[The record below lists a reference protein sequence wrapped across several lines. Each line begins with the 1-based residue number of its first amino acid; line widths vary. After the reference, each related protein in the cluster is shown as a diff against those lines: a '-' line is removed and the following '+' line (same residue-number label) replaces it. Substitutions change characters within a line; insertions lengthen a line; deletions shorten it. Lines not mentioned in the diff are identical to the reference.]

1 MLNMSYEDRFVDVWK
16 CTQRGLVYPAP
27 HAIFSTVWLNTNI
40 TRTKIRELMINVRQ
54 EINKNPLL
62 SSKNTTL
69 VIGISFDNWDAICE
83 NDQLTRPKGMELHY
97 PEKENPNISVIFFG
111 FKRKFSKFQWGYL
124 ATC

>member
-69 VIGISFDNWDAICE
+69 VIGISFDNWHAICG
-83 NDQLTRPKGMELHY
+83 NDQLTRPKGM
-97 PEKENPNISVIFFG
+97 
-111 FKRKFSKFQWGYL
+111 
-124 ATC
+124 